1 MIRSKTARVGLIGIA
16 VTLLIVLVSMNF
28 EKLQY
33 LTTSSHYSAY
43 VGDTGGLL
51 SGDKVMVA
59 GVEVGKVHSVEL
71 DGDKVLVEFTAEGV
85 RLGSKT
91 ELSIKTRTVLGNKYL
106 QVTPRGDDDLLDTDD
121 IIPLTQTTT
130 PYLLTDALGD
140 LTTTI
145 SGLDTDKLTGA
156 LETLGQTL
164 DQTEPSLSAALDGMS
179 RFSDT
184 VSSRDQ
190 LIQDLAHNAE
200 SVTSVLSNRSAQIDK
215 LLLDGNTLFAA
226 LEQRRRSID
235 TLLGNVTAVTAQVN
249 ALVDDNEEQLRPV
262 LEQLNTTTALLNQ
275 QKGNLQA
282 SLKPLS
288 QYATS
293 LGESVASGPFFK
305 AYIMNLLPGQFLQ
318 PFIDAAF
325 KEQGIDPGTLNGQ
338 NTFPVTCGDN
348 SPPGTVPPGRTS
360 PLPNPS
366 NCPVQP
372 DELPA
377 ANPGDVPAAGPGPAP
392 AAPAPPALPPITIPG
407 LPPLPGLGG

>member
-1 MIRSKTARVGLIGIA
+1 MIGSKTARIGLIGIA
-16 VTLLIVLVSMNF
+16 ITLIVVLTSMNF

-43 VGDTGGLL
+43 FGDTGGLL
-51 SGDKVMVA
+51 TGDKVMVA
-59 GVEVGKVHSVEL
+59 GVEVGKVHDVEL
-71 DGDKVLVEFTAEGV
+71 DGDKVLVEFTADGV

-106 QVTPRGDDDLLDTDD
+106 QVTPRGDDDLLATDD
-121 IIPLTQTTT
+121 VIPLAQTTT

-156 LETLGQTL
+156 LQTLGETL
-164 DQTEPSLSAALDGMS
+164 DQTQPNLSAALDGMS

-190 LIQDLAHNAE
+190 LIQDLSRNAE
-200 SVTSVLSNRSAQIDK
+200 SVTGVLSERSNQIDK
-215 LLLDGNTLFAA
+215 LLVDGNTLFAS
-226 LEQRRRSID
+226 LEQRRRAID

-249 ALVDDNEEQLRPV
+249 GLVDDNEAQLRPV
-262 LEQLNTTTALLNQ
+262 LDQLNTTTGLLNQ
-275 QKGNLQA
+275 QKDNLAA

-305 AYIMNLLPGQFLQ
+305 AYIMNLLPGQYLQ

-325 KEQGIDPGTLNGQ
+325 SEQGINPGTLNGQ

-348 SPPGTVPPGRTS
+348 SAPGAVPPGSTT

-372 DELPA
+372 GELPV
-377 ANPGDVPAAGPGPAP
+377 ANSTQP
-392 AAPAPPALPPITIPG
+392 PAPPALPALPQISIPG

>member
-16 VTLLIVLVSMNF
+16 ITLLVVLVSMNF

-43 VGDTGGLL
+43 FGDTGGLL
-51 SGDKVMVA
+51 SGDKVMIA

-71 DGDKVLVEFTAEGV
+71 DGDKVLVEFTADGV

-106 QVTPRGDDDLLDTDD
+106 QVTPRGDDDLLATDD
-121 IIPLTQTTT
+121 VIPLAQTTT

-145 SGLDTDKLTGA
+145 SGLDTDKLAGA
-156 LETLGQTL
+156 LDTLGETL
-164 DQTEPSLSAALDGMS
+164 DQTEPSLGAALDGMS

-190 LIQDLAHNAE
+190 LIQDLSRNAE
-200 SVTSVLSNRSAQIDK
+200 SVTGVLAERSNQIDK
-215 LLLDGNTLFAA
+215 LLVDGNTLFAS
-226 LEQRRRSID
+226 LEQRRRAID

-249 ALVDDNEEQLRPV
+249 GLVDDNEAQLRPV
-262 LEQLNTTTALLNQ
+262 LDQLNTTTGLLNQ
-275 QKGNLQA
+275 QKDNLEA

-305 AYIMNLLPGQFLQ
+305 AYIMNLLPGQYLQ

-325 KEQGIDPGTLNGQ
+325 QEQGINPGTLNGQ

-348 SPPGTVPPGRTS
+348 SAPGTVPPGSTT

-372 DELPA
+372 GEVPV
-377 ANPGDVPAAGPGPAP
+377 ANSTQPP
-392 AAPAPPALPPITIPG
+392 AAPALPALPPISIPG